1 MPGRMSARNFA
12 GIQFM
17 ATTEDAKVLAVVPSV
32 SELAG
37 DEEANAFFDA
47 LPISQLALMWCA
59 LQRVSRRDQ
68 TGSVWAAKAYFDHL
82 PGDQP
87 DRALDLVLAVLA
99 SEQDKPTVMLLNDKL
114 MLSLMFARGVEV
126 IDRVVADA
134 RDNAKLRWLLGGVR
148 FGTGKSF
155 ERRVEAIAD
164 SEAWELDDAARHRPQ
179 HPLDCEA
186 MSIEAL
192 ARAWIEQYSKS
203 DRDRDDNFFTLMDF
217 ERDLREEDPDRA
229 IDVILAILDIETN
242 PVLLSMLAA
251 GPLEDVI
258 SMRTIDRIEREA
270 AANKRFHDLLGG
282 VWYFRAGDELKA
294 RLDALI
300 GENRW

>member
-1 MPGRMSARNFA
+1 
-12 GIQFM
+12 M
-17 ATTEDAKVLAVVPSV
+17 ATTEDAKILAVVTSV
-32 SELAG
+32 PELAG

-47 LPISQLALMWCA
+47 LPISQLASTWCA

-68 TGSVWAAKAYFDHL
+68 IGSVWAAKVYFDHL

-114 MLSLMFARGVEV
+114 MLSLTFARGPEV
-126 IDRVVADA
+126 IDRIEVEA
-134 RDNAKLRWLLGGVR
+134 RDNAKLRWLLGGIR

-155 ERRVEAIAD
+155 ERRIEAIAD
-164 SEAWELDDAARHRPQ
+164 RDAWELDDAARHRPQ
-179 HPLDCEA
+179 QPLDCEA
-186 MSIEAL
+186 MSMAQL
-192 ARAWIEQYSKS
+192 ARAWVEQYSKS
-203 DRDRDDNFFTLMDF
+203 DRDRDDNFFVLMDF
-217 ERDLREEDPDRA
+217 ERDLREDDPDRA
-229 IDVILAILDIETN
+229 IDLILEILDIETN

-258 SMRTIDRIEREA
+258 SMNSIDRIEREA
-270 AANKRFHDLLGG
+270 GADTRFRDLLGG
-282 VWYFRAGDELKA
+282 VWYLRAPEELKA

>member
-1 MPGRMSARNFA
+1 MVTA
-12 GIQFM
+12 Q
-17 ATTEDAKVLAVVPSV
+17 DAKVLAVVTSV
-32 SELAG
+32 PEMNA

-47 LPISQLALMWCA
+47 LPIAQLAMIWGA

-68 TGSVWAAKAYFDHL
+68 TGSVWAAKVYFDHL

-87 DRALDLVLAVLA
+87 DRALDLVLEVLA

-114 MLSLMFARGVEV
+114 MLSLMFAHGVEV
-126 IDRVVADA
+126 IDRVEAAA

-164 SEAWELDDAARHRPQ
+164 SEAWEIDDAARHRPQ
-179 HPLDCEA
+179 HPLDCET
-186 MSIEAL
+186 MSTAEL
-192 ARAWIEQYSKS
+192 ARVWVEQYSKS

-229 IDVILAILDIETN
+229 IDLIVEVLRIETN
-242 PVLLSMLAA
+242 SVLLSMLAA

-270 AANKRFHDLLGG
+270 GADTRFRDLLGG

-300 GENRW
+300 GDNRW